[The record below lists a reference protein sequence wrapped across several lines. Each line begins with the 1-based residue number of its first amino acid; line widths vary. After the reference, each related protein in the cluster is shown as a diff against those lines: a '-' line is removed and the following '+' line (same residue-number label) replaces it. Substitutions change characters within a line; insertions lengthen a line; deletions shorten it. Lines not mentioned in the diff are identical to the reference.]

1 MLSQRV
7 LLGIFIFSEKKY
19 DKNER
24 FSKLIVYLCP
34 NYNYCNI

>member
-1 MLSQRV
+1 MLSQPIH
-7 LLGIFIFSEKKY
+7 LGSFIFLQKKY
-19 DKNER
+19 DKSER